1 MDRGWSVDLTLTLLH
16 VLCVFSSVTAEPTFI
31 TPLSRNGVP
40 KSANAD
46 SNVASRSAACHVS
59 TESES
64 PGIMC
69 SSQADSTLISTDTT
83 QVVENP
89 QSTLN
94 SYQVVPYASA
104 VPSLLPSLQEAERQF
119 QFAGR
124 EWVIEQK
131 WDQIGLAAVVWE
143 AVS

>member
-31 TPLSRNGVP
+31 TPLSRNDV
-40 KSANAD
+40 SNAD
-46 SNVASRSAACHVS
+46 SNVVSRSAACHVS

-83 QVVENP
+83 QVAENP
-89 QSTLN
+89 QSTSN

-104 VPSLLPSLQEAERQF
+104 VPSLLPLLQEAERQF